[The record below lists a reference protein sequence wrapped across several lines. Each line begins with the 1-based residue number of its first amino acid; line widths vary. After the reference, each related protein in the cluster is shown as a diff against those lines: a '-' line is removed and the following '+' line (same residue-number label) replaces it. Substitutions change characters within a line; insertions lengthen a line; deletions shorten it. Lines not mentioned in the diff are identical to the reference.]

1 MFSYTCTTTLKRPC
15 NRASFHIS
23 QSPVYVCT
31 SSRTRTI
38 STTKAQQQAYF
49 NNSADSAS
57 TSLENTAKQNIQNRL
72 KLLIDD
78 IRSNTKNVEEEV
90 SQWISDCEIT
100 GKVPQDLEG
109 SLFRVGP
116 ALFERNG
123 VRKNQ
128 TFDGDGMICKFSFKD
143 GKIHFMN
150 RFVRT
155 SVYLEEESAGK
166 FLYPGVFSAGNFDDR
181 WFNNP
186 FHLETQ
192 NLANTGVLLWAGKL
206 FAMHESGPPY
216 EIDPVTLETIGLSD
230 VFGQV
235 EGKDP
240 FQAHYRIFTESDGS
254 KRWIA
259 FRFGLRGLDAQ
270 VTFLEYAQNGILL
283 HKKQYNLPGGAL
295 AFCHD
300 MVVTEN
306 YYILFENPTKINF
319 QKFFN
324 EYIFNRCCIADIIQ
338 FRKDLPGKFHIIP
351 RPGKAGKGLRVINT
365 PAQFIFHHGNA
376 YEVDD
381 GQGIVLDTV
390 SLGEVNLSINQDTFD
405 ESLYKSN
412 QRSKLTRFI
421 LDLQES
427 KVLQQV
433 SLLPNSCEFPQINWD
448 YTGRPYMYSY
458 IGNAPQYLLPQYWG
472 PNQMVSKVT
481 AHKLQN
487 SNDSLVDSI
496 EISSWYFGDRTLVG
510 EPLFVPRINGNGQ
523 EDDGY
528 LLIMTHTPSELKSD
542 LAIMDAQNVKD
553 GPIAS
558 INLPIDLPLGLH
570 GSWSETYYG
579 P

>member
-1 MFSYTCTTTLKRPC
+1 
-15 NRASFHIS
+15 
-23 QSPVYVCT
+23 
-31 SSRTRTI
+31 
-38 STTKAQQQAYF
+38 
-49 NNSADSAS
+49 
-57 TSLENTAKQNIQNRL
+57 
-72 KLLIDD
+72 
-78 IRSNTKNVEEEV
+78 
-90 SQWISDCEIT
+90 
-100 GKVPQDLEG
+100 
-109 SLFRVGP
+109 
-116 ALFERNG
+116 
-123 VRKNQ
+123 
-128 TFDGDGMICKFSFKD
+128 MICKFSFKD